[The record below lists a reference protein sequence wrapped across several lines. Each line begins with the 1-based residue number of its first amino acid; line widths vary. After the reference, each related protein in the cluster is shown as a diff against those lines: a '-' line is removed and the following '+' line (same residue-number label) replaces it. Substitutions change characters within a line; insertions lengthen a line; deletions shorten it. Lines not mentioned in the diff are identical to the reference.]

1 MTAGSHPLRRLV
13 RLVAGWA
20 FVLLGIVGLFLP
32 ILQGVLFLFVGITL
46 LSLASPRVRLWR
58 IRLGRRFPAF
68 RATQQ
73 RARAWMVRQR
83 ARFGRRAPPS
93 SPS

>member
-1 MTAGSHPLRRLV
+1 MNSASHPLRRLAL
-13 RLVAGWA
+13 LVAGWA
-20 FVLLGIVGLFLP
+20 FVLLGIAGLFLP
-32 ILQGVLFLFVGITL
+32 VLQGVLFLFIGITL

-68 RATQQ
+68 RAGQEK
-73 RARAWMVRQR
+73 ARAWLKRQR
-83 ARFGRRAPPS
+83 ARFGRPS

>member
-1 MTAGSHPLRRLV
+1 MRAGSNPLRRLF
-13 RLVAGWA
+13 RLVAGWL
-20 FVLLGIVGLFLP
+20 FILLGIAGLFLP

-68 RATQQ
+68 RVGQQ
-73 RARAWMVRQR
+73 RSMAWMTRQR